1 MIWVCM
7 NVLYMI
13 LWYDITILYYDIILW
28 YDNNMYSCI
37 HRYSIS
43 IIDPSYVL
51 YTFVLMHVS
60 NISTD
65 YSVYAYVLGYHCL
78 HKYSCTNKHISSM
91 KRMCKKHVWK
101 NHAKRQPGTTTSHVP
116 KESNGSATSL
126 NSVDFW
132 RCQAVVKL
140 STCRFFIGH
149 ENPKKRHGTI
159 CTFCILFSEVLH
171 PIHLHNLPWMWLV
184 QCFCLQQI
192 VISTGRTMSMCF

>member
-1 MIWVCM
+1 
-7 NVLYMI
+7 
-13 LWYDITILYYDIILW
+13 
-28 YDNNMYSCI
+28 MYSCI

-78 HKYSCTNKHISSM
+78 HKYSCTNKHISSIS
-91 KRMCKKHVWK
+91 MCKKTVWK
-101 NHAKRQPGTTTSHVP
+101 NHTKRWPGTTRSHIP
-116 KESNGSATSL
+116 KESNGATTSL

-140 STCRFFIGH
+140 STCRFFIRH

-159 CTFCILFSEVLH
+159 CTFLFRSLTSNPLAQSALDVA
-171 PIHLHNLPWMWLV
+171 V
-184 QCFCLQQI
+184 QCFCLQQ
-192 VISTGRTMSMCF
+192 MSSVPVGPCVFKVHTKDSNLHYVQCE